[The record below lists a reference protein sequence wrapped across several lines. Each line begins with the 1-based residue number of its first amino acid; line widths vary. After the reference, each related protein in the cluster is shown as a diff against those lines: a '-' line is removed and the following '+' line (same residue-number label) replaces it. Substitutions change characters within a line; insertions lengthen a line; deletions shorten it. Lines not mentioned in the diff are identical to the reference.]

1 MTSVGIR
8 ELKAHL
14 TEYIRRAERGE
25 SITVTDRGR
34 AVARI
39 GPEPAEKPT
48 IEEKLRQLVA
58 EGFLEWSGERP
69 VLPEPIAPLKAGFS
83 LSDIVIEERDA
94 HAERLVDNIFGKKR
108 LKE

>member
-14 TEYIRRAERGE
+14 AEYIRRAERGE

-39 GPEPAEKPT
+39 GPEPAGTPT
-48 IEEKLRQLVA
+48 IEERLKQLVA
-58 EGFLEWSGERP
+58 EGVLEWSGEPLPDIEP
-69 VLPEPIAPLKAGFS
+69 VARAKPGFS
-83 LSDIVIEERDA
+83 VADIVIEQR
-94 HAERLVDNIFGKKR
+94 G
-108 LKE
+108 